1 MIKKNH
7 LFFFFSY
14 LEILSEEEIVTHKR
28 ILITAAPNTRQLGI
42 WALNMICDVVK
53 FHFPFHPCEDPRF
66 SSPYTCFMSLPFSQ
80 KVCGK

>member
-28 ILITAAPNTRQLGI
+28 ILITAAPNTR
-42 WALNMICDVVK
+42 
-53 FHFPFHPCEDPRF
+53 
-66 SSPYTCFMSLPFSQ
+66 
-80 KVCGK
+80 